1 MMRKYFISLAA
12 MAAAAMPALAAKPAE
27 DISPLPRKVENVELS
42 DLEGNRAKLPMWGEK
57 NLMIFYVDPDH
68 HKQNQDFTDDME
80 ANHRVEGDNI
90 HGLGVMNLKDA
101 PMVPNGMA
109 RSLARK
115 RTEKNGATVL
125 ADQERSLSSAWGLG
139 DCNNKFVLLLV
150 TKEGELVFAKKG
162 ELSES
167 DIAEFYRVVEKYK

>member
-1 MMRKYFISLAA
+1 MYKYFISLAA
-12 MAAAAMPALAAKPAE
+12 TIAVSIPAFAANP
-27 DISPLPRKVENVELS
+27 DDLPRKVENIEIV
-42 DLEGNRAKLPMWGEK
+42 DLNGNPAKLPMWGEK

-90 HGLGVMNLKDA
+90 YGLGVMNLKDA
-101 PMVPNGMA
+101 PMVPNGVA
-109 RSLARK
+109 RSMARK

-125 ADQERSLSSAWGLG
+125 ADQERVLSTQWGLG

-150 TKEGELVFAKKG
+150 SKDGEIVFMRKG
-162 ELSES
+162 ELSQS